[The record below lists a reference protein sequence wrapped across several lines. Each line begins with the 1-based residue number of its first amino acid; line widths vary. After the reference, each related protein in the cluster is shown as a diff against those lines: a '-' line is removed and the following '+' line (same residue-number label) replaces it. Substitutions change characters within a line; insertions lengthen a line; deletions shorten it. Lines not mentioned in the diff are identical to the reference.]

1 MKFDY
6 QDKIDEYLLNR
17 MLDDERLAFE
27 KEVGE
32 NAELRKQLE
41 YTQSVQ
47 EAVTSRSEMLA
58 AMREWENDYHW
69 ENERVAVAHAA
80 NEATHPTKKWL
91 VYWISGVAAVFI
103 VGLFFLFRPEG
114 SPPISNPTHDVMLNS
129 SNSRGWNYSSIDD
142 MLQQKCYEEAL
153 AYIDLESDSI
163 QMDSIDIVMNYTL
176 DREEL
181 GREMM
186 LIKERQNELKWLKVQ
201 ALIGLNRLE
210 ETLMLL
216 DSLRNTEG
224 DYKRQAD
231 SLYHH
236 ISKVI
241 IN

>member
-6 QDKIDEYLLNR
+6 QDKIDDYLLNR
-17 MLDDERLAFE
+17 MPKEERLAFE
-27 KEVGE
+27 KEVCE
-32 NAELRKQLE
+32 NAELREQLE
-41 YTQSVQ
+41 YTRSVQ

-80 NEATHPTKKWL
+80 NEAPRPAKKRL
-91 VYWISGVAAVFI
+91 VYWISGVAAVFV
-103 VGLFFLFRPEG
+103 VGLFLLLRPEG
-114 SPPISNPTHDVMLNS
+114 SPPISNPTPDVMLNNS
-129 SNSRGWNYSSIDD
+129 KSRGWNYSSIDD

-163 QMDSIDIVMNYTL
+163 RMDSIDIVMNHTL

-210 ETLMLL
+210 ETLTLL

-236 ISKVI
+236 ISNAI